1 MRMMTRGA
9 GSSRGMEGAGLIEV
23 MVAVLLLSIGGLAT
37 ASAQLVAL
45 KRNEGALVRTAAVYA
60 TSSLA
65 EAIRANPAG
74 FQSGAYDTKGKVC
87 THDEAPFGDLA
98 RQDISRWLQ
107 GLSGQGDASMQVC
120 GAVRCTAD
128 ACMASI
134 MWDDQRAGAGTD
146 PGVVEIELGFTP

>member
-1 MRMMTRGA
+1 MMTQGA
-9 GSSRGMEGAGLIEV
+9 GSRRGMEGASLIEV
-23 MVAVLLLSIGGLAT
+23 MVAVLMLSIGGLAT

-65 EAIRANPAG
+65 EAIRANPTG
-74 FQSGAYDTKGKVC
+74 FQSGAYDTNGSVC
-87 THDEAPFGDLA
+87 THDEAPIGDLA

-107 GLSGQGDASMQVC
+107 ALSGQGDASMQVC

-134 MWDDQRAGAGTD
+134 RWDDQRAGAGTD

>member
-1 MRMMTRGA
+1 M
-9 GSSRGMEGAGLIEV
+9 IEV
-23 MVAVLLLSIGGLAT
+23 MVAVLLLSIGGLAA

-74 FQSGAYDTKGKVC
+74 FKSGAYDTNGTVC
-87 THDEAPFGDLA
+87 THDEAPTGDLA
-98 RQDISRWLQ
+98 RQDITHWLQ

-128 ACMASI
+128 ACTASI
-134 MWDDQRAGAGTD
+134 TWDDQRAGAGTD
-146 PGVVEIELGFTP
+146 PDAVEIELGFTP

>member
-1 MRMMTRGA
+1 MMMRGVGSRRGV
-9 GSSRGMEGAGLIEV
+9 EGAGLIEV
-23 MVAVLLLSIGGLAT
+23 MVAVLLLSIGGLAA

-74 FQSGAYDTKGKVC
+74 FKSGAYDTNGTVC
-87 THDEAPFGDLA
+87 THDEAPTGDLA
-98 RQDISRWLQ
+98 RQDITHWLK

-128 ACMASI
+128 ACTASI
-134 MWDDQRAGAGTD
+134 TWDDQRAGAGTD
-146 PGVVEIELGFTP
+146 PDAVEIELGFTP